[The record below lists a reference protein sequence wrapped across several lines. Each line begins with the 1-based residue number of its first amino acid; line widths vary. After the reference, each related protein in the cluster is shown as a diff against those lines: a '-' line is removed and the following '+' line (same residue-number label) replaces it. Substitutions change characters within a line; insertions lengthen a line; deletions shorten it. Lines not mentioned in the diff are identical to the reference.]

1 MKKPRIGI
9 ELFIVEFVCHFKYF
23 HQLVFKYFHQ
33 LVFRIENIFHRLRI
47 VCDHGKALCMKTFTW
62 GLVID
67 MEILV
72 LDMEI
77 LVQVTGDFHRDFY
90 RNFLLQT

>member
-9 ELFIVEFVCHFKYF
+9 ELFIVEFVCH
-23 HQLVFKYFHQ
+23 FKYFHQ

-47 VCDHGKALCMKTFTW
+47 VCDHGKALCMETFTW

>member
-23 HQLVFKYFHQ
+23 HQLM
-33 LVFRIENIFHRLRI
+33 FRIENIFHRLRI
-47 VCDHGKALCMKTFTW
+47 VCDHGKALCMETFTW

-67 MEILV
+67 MELLETFI
-72 LDMEI
+72 DI
-77 LVQVTGDFHRDFY
+77 FIQIFCY
-90 RNFLLQT
+90 RHEEFV

>member
-1 MKKPRIGI
+1 MEKPRIGI

-23 HQLVFKYFHQ
+23 HQLM
-33 LVFRIENIFHRLRI
+33 FRIENIFHRLRI
-47 VCDHGKALCMKTFTW
+47 VCDHGKALGMETFTW

-72 LDMEI
+72 
-77 LVQVTGDFHRDFY
+77 QVTRDFHRYFH

>member
-23 HQLVFKYFHQ
+23 HQLVF
-33 LVFRIENIFHRLRI
+33 RIENIFHRIRI
-47 VCDHGKALCMKTFTW
+47 VCDHGKALCMETFTW

-72 LDMEI
+72 
-77 LVQVTGDFHRDFY
+77 QVTGNFHRYFH